1 MSVDPGVLS
10 ALRIDAQS
18 CFSDAKGR
26 PKARLERRARKLL
39 RKTAPLL
46 SQVLEE
52 GEAIR
57 FVAPAT
63 TPFSILEFLT
73 TGWII
78 QVVKRCLLVVTDRRI
93 LHLPTKSDF
102 TPRGSVS
109 QIRFVDLRQV
119 KVASFLSRKLSLSY
133 RNGKKEDFGSLTGLA
148 AKKLSA
154 LLPSQTGQGA
164 ATAAAGRHFICPRCT
179 GALRTG
185 AERCQECGLVF
196 RDRKR
201 ALRYSLLFPGGGY
214 FYTGHVLLGIVDALV
229 EGFLLLSL
237 IGGVFLA
244 FEGDPEAPALL
255 GLFGLVL
262 GLEKVITVFHA
273 QHYVAEFRPKKLA
286 EVYRKGRFGPRVG
299 AVRAEESLE
308 PAAESSFSTALPGAM
323 KPS

>member
-1 MSVDPGVLS
+1 MSVDSGVLAS
-10 ALRIDAQS
+10 MKIDAQS

-26 PKARLERRARKLL
+26 PKARFERRVRNLL
-39 RKTAPLL
+39 RKAAPLL

-63 TPFSILEFLT
+63 TPFSALEFLT
-73 TGWII
+73 TGWVI
-78 QVVKRCLLVVTDRRI
+78 QVVKRCLLVVTDRRV

-109 QIRFVDLRQV
+109 QIRFVDLKQA
-119 KVASFLSRKLSLSY
+119 KVSSFLSRKLRLSY
-133 RNGKKEDFGSLTGLA
+133 RNGKKEDFGALTGLA
-148 AKKLSA
+148 AKKLGA

-185 AERCQECGLVF
+185 ALRCQECGLVF

-201 ALRYSLLFPGGGY
+201 ALRYSLVFPGGGY

-229 EGFLLLSL
+229 EGFLLLAL
-237 IGGVFLA
+237 ISGVVVAL
-244 FEGDPEAPALL
+244 EGDPEAPALL
-255 GLFGLVL
+255 GVFGLL
-262 GLEKVITVFHA
+262 LALEKAITIYHA

-286 EVYRKGRFGPRVG
+286 EVYRQGRFGSR
-299 AVRAEESLE
+299 ASSVRSEGSFE
-308 PAAESSFSTALPGAM
+308 PAAEAISTALPGAM